1 MKKFFKKGFS
11 LLLAVVMAASSVC
24 ISIESANA
32 DGAIN
37 AGYLSNHPVNNIYNE
52 GIYATMPPNAA
63 PYNTNWTLE
72 YAPVTAD
79 AYYVIR
85 NGERINIGMPGRGTL
100 VKYSETEYALKI
112 NAWCT
117 NWFTYTTEDIIVVDG
132 LWKQNTGGD
141 AVLKIEKTYLYY
153 NGFAWTFSAT
163 EPKDSAAISGGVMQT
178 DSRGF
183 SNNGIYFALDA
194 NAAPYNTNW
203 SMEYTQTSIDNI
215 KIIRNG
221 ETISIGIAGRPLIV
235 KFGETEYYLKLEGW
249 NVGDYATNSQ
259 TKAITT
265 DDIIIV
271 EGDFK
276 YAAENVTLHI
286 QKSYVYYDGTAWV
299 CSANEPAEPSDPT
312 VISGGLMQSHPN
324 SHAPYGIY
332 FAMDAN
338 AAPYDGWNYEY
349 IQTNVNNIKL
359 IRGDVTTS
367 IGLVGRPL
375 IVKYGET
382 DYYLKLEGWNVG
394 EYGWNGQSNPI
405 TADDVIVIE
414 GNFKYGNATLNITKS
429 YVYYNGTAW
438 VCSATEPTEPSEPPA
453 PPVSE
458 GISAGH
464 LLAHDNGMNGTD
476 GVYATMADN
485 TAPYN
490 GWSIEYAPATEDAYY
505 VIRDGKRINIGMPGR
520 GTLIKFSNTEYY
532 LKLTQW
538 CTNNFAFTTDDII
551 VVEGSWKQNTGGNAI
566 LKIDRTFLS
575 YDGAVWNFSADFPF
589 ETVAD
594 TTGDLTTTVAA
605 NSSCALGQL
614 SGISRGFTFDVN
626 KPAAEGML
634 KIGLYNTAENDIL
647 KDGYILLM
655 EKAGDA
661 NTLQFQLLGSGGTD
675 LGKKAEVQVDG
686 DTVTVH
692 ALCIDGTMYIV
703 VADQIIL
710 TATGNDTMGTYINAV
725 NEWSEDAVFT
735 GIYTQ
740 APKLPEFPT
749 HITFEDIGVTLTE
762 NTLPM
767 KSHAAVSFGEVSDL
781 EKGFQLKV
789 TVPET
794 TTQGNVKIG
803 FFNTQVANPWTN
815 GYLVF
820 VSPTEQEGTVKVSL
834 NTADEQGERFLT
846 APVEVSGLK
855 DYITISL
862 WMEKGRVYLAA
873 EGQVIAGWTDD
884 GSIKLGLYMSA
895 YSDWE
900 QEGEYRSVNE
910 IEIPP
915 YVDTSVYV
923 NFEDIAYTILKEV
936 IPCSAAQAANFGEV
950 TNTRTGFS
958 MIMNTLSPN
967 QTDMPVKLGFYNT
980 GESNPWMDGYLVAVQ
995 NQEDGKY
1002 TFTLYKGRDQVLIKS
1017 ISNVEISKNYLRFDA
1032 WITDGNTFHF
1042 KVNGEEILTHIDKK
1056 KEVAIGT
1063 YMAAY
1068 NDHKETIIFR
1078 TINPLVDTSKDVKFM
1093 DLGQSLGVN
1102 SVSVIPK
1109 MPVGLGRLNSSK
1121 NGFEFIIS
1129 MPPASDAGKD
1139 VKIGIYNMEKK
1150 NPWTDGYIFIF
1161 SPRANGDMGISLRNG
1176 TRNGEV
1182 LLAFPDDLKGLTG
1195 DYLTVRAW
1203 ISDVN
1208 GTKHIFHVSVN
1219 GTEVIRYK
1227 NSDGTVKLGT
1237 YLSIYQGGTTTL
1249 EFKTIHEILEPG
1261 ELYLQRYGDPTAM
1274 RENDLPETEPDVDL
1288 TEPTEPTVDN
1298 PEQKDYMPVILCG
1311 AAVIVILAAVIT
1323 VIVALKRNR
1332 EKRKK

>member
-1 MKKFFKKGFS
+1 MKNSFKKVLS
-11 LLLAVVMAASSVC
+11 LLLAAVIAVSSVC
-24 ISIESANA
+24 VSIENVNA

-37 AGYLSNHPVNNIYNE
+37 AGYLSNHPVNSTYNE
-52 GIYATMPPNAA
+52 GIYATMTPNAA

-79 AYYVIR
+79 AYYVLR

-117 NWFTYTTEDIIVVDG
+117 NWFTYTTEDIIVVEG

-265 DDIIIV
+265 DDIIII
-271 EGDFK
+271 EGNFK
-276 YAAENVTLHI
+276 YGDVTLNI
-286 QKSYVYYDGTAWV
+286 TKSYVYYNGTAWV
-299 CSANEPAEPSDPT
+299 CSANEPTEST
-312 VISGGLMQSHPN
+312 VVNAGTMQSHSN

-332 FAMDAN
+332 FSMDAN

-349 IQTNVNNIKL
+349 IQTNINNIKL

-405 TADDVIVIE
+405 TTDDVIIIE
-414 GNFKYGNATLNITKS
+414 GNFKYGDVTLSITKS

-438 VCSATEPTEPSEPPA
+438 VCSATEPTEQPD

-458 GISAGH
+458 EISAGH

-485 TAPYN
+485 TAPYD
-490 GWSIEYAPATEDAYY
+490 GWSIEYAPTTEDAYY

-520 GTLIKFSNTEYY
+520 GTLIKFSDTEYY

-538 CTNNFAFTTDDII
+538 CTNNFAFTTEDII
-551 VVEGSWKQNTGGNAI
+551 VVEGTWKQNTGGTATM
-566 LKIDRTFLS
+566 KIDRTFLF
-575 YDGAVWNFSADFPF
+575 YDGAMWTFSAAYPF

-594 TTGDLTTTVAA
+594 TTGNLTTTVAA
-605 NSSCALGQL
+605 NSSSALGQL
-614 SGISRGFTFDVN
+614 SGTSRGFTVDVN
-626 KPAAEGML
+626 KPTADSAL
-634 KIGLYNTAENDIL
+634 KIGLYNTAENDVL
-647 KDGYILLM
+647 KDGYVLHM
-655 EKAGDA
+655 EKTDA
-661 NTLQFQLLGSGGTD
+661 DNTLQFRLFGSGEVD
-675 LGKKAEVQVDG
+675 LGLQTEVQVEG
-686 DTVTVH
+686 DIVTIH
-692 ALCIDGTMYIV
+692 ALCVDDTMYIAV
-703 VADQIIL
+703 GEQIVL
-710 TATGNDTMGTYINAV
+710 TAVGDYTRGIYINVV

-781 EKGFQLKV
+781 KKGFQLKV

-803 FFNTQVANPWTN
+803 FFNTQVANPWTD

-834 NTADEQGERFLT
+834 NTADEQGERALT
-846 APVEVSGLK
+846 MPVEMSGLV

-862 WMEKGRVYLAA
+862 WMENGRVYLAA
-873 EGQVIAGWTDD
+873 EDQVVAGWTDD
-884 GSIKLGLYMSA
+884 GSIKYGLYMSA

-923 NFEDIAYTILKEV
+923 NFEDLADTMLKEV
-936 IPCSAAQAANFGEV
+936 MPCGTAQTANFGEV
-950 TNTRTGFS
+950 SNTWTGFS
-958 MIMNTLSPN
+958 LIMNRLKPD
-967 QTDMPVKLGFYNT
+967 QTDIPVKLGFYNT

-995 NQEDGKY
+995 IQEDGKY

-1017 ISNVEISKNYLRFDA
+1017 ISDVEISKNHLRFNA
-1032 WITDGNTFHF
+1032 WLTDGNTFHL
-1042 KVNGEEILTHIDKK
+1042 KVNGEEILTHVDKK
-1056 KEVAIGT
+1056 REVAVGP

-1068 NDHKETIIFR
+1068 NDRKETVIFR
-1078 TINPLVDTSKDVKFM
+1078 TINPVVDTSKDVKFM

-1109 MPVGLGRLNSSK
+1109 VPVGLGRLNSSK

-1150 NPWTDGYIFIF
+1150 NPWTDGYIFIL

-1176 TRNGEV
+1176 TPYGEV
-1182 LLAFPDDLKGLTG
+1182 LLAYPDDLKGLTG

-1203 ISDVN
+1203 ISDAN

-1237 YLSIYQGGTTTL
+1237 YLSIYQGGATTL
-1249 EFKTIHEILEPG
+1249 EFQTIHKIVEPS

-1288 TEPTEPTVDN
+1288 TEPTEPTADN

-1311 AAVIVILAAVIT
+1311 AVVIVILAAVIT
-1323 VIVALKRNR
+1323 VIVALKRKR
-1332 EKRKK
+1332 EKHKK